1 MRSEDSIKHVTDDL
15 SLLTER
21 PCMTVVVVGETVL
34 YDNLI
39 QKQLLL
45 PLVTDNI

>member
-21 PCMTVVVVGETVL
+21 PCTTVVVVGETVL